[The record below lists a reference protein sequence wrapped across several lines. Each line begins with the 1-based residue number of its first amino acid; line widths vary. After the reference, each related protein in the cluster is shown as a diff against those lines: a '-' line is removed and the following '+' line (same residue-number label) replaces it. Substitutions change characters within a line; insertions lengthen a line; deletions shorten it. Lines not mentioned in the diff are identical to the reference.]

1 MNTIKLTLREIEELT
16 CGETFNDR
24 FKILHNDIPLP
35 VAGEKWH
42 SSMYIE
48 DDGRQL
54 RYIEFVDTKT
64 NKTHTFPYT
73 YNPEFENDIDHGHLR
88 ETGIDVVDVS
98 VINPPKPEP
107 IPEPE
112 PLTEE
117 EKAVK
122 DLWSQY
128 NAIKDELETFN
139 KDNHNVPETVIKDL
153 ISFLNTQSFNLNQ
166 LLLKVLPVCIEY
178 KLEQKSFWQGI
189 QKMRGIFK

>member
-1 MNTIKLTLREIEELT
+1 MKKLQLTKEEVEQLT
-16 CGETFNDR
+16 CGETFEDR
-24 FKILHNDIPLP
+24 IKIIHNDIPLP

-48 DDGRQL
+48 DDGRQY
-54 RYIEFVDTKT
+54 RYIEFIDTET
-64 NKTHTFPYT
+64 NKTHTFQYT
-73 YNPEFENDIDHGHLR
+73 YNQEIENSIDLEHIR
-88 ETGIDVVDVS
+88 KAGIEIVDVS
-98 VINPPKPEP
+98 VINPPKAEP
-107 IPEPE
+107 IPEPK

-139 KDNHNVPETVIKDL
+139 KDNHNVPETVIRDIVL
-153 ISFLNTQSFNLNQ
+153 FLSTQYFNMNQ

-178 KLEQKSFWQGI
+178 KLEQKSFWLGI
-189 QKMRGIFK
+189 QKMRGIRK